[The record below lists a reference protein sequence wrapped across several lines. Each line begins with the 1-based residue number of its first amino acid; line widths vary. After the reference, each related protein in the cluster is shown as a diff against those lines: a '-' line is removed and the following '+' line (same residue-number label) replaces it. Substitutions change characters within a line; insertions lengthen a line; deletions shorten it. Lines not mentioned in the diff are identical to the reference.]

1 MRLTAPLRIACSLAD
16 KGYVWAGIVDDG
28 ENVRILTAPA
38 YVWAGH
44 FRTGRIK

>member
-16 KGYVWAGIVDDG
+16 QSYVWAGIVDDG
-28 ENVRILTAPA
+28 DRLRIVTAPA

-44 FRTGRIK
+44 LRSGKVK